1 MIHIPESQKG
11 VINSRKQSCF
21 FRKRTIK
28 LKKSTA
34 RVRSQSEK
42 DKVIYEPLME
52 RSPSLH

>member
-34 RVRSQSEK
+34 RVRSQDEK
-42 DKVIYEPLME
+42 DKVIYEPLMK